1 MPTALFIPLDDR
13 PCTARF
19 PQSLAAIAG
28 TPLQVPPLEWLGNPT
43 RAARLR
49 DLHTWVE
56 SRVSESPLLLLSL
69 DTWIYGG
76 LIPSRQSRA
85 PQSQLENHW
94 QRLHALKKAHPHVT
108 IHGFATLQRISDSH
122 DATEEQPYW
131 AQYGREIHHL
141 SACEHEQQVA
151 PTSDG
156 AIALAAAQALVPPE
170 IVADYR
176 ALRARNYALLE
187 QMVQGVAEG
196 LLASLTL
203 GCDDGT
209 TYGWNVQERQAL
221 AAHIQQLG
229 LEDRVWL
236 YPGAD
241 ELAHTLVARV
251 LATTPLRVQIHW
263 THPEQADGVTRY
275 EGIPLT
281 ATLAAQARAA
291 GVVLVTENPEAR
303 LWIHN
308 PCEEPQRD
316 QYLEREVPPL
326 SYESEQVITEI
337 QSLLAAEQPLALA
350 DVRFANGGDLPLLQA
365 LEAQQ
370 LLFQLKGYSAWNT
383 AGNTLG
389 TALAWLKLSHQR
401 PSSEAHLRFLIERY
415 ADDGWYQGHLR
426 QQLCAHYSEPVTL
439 NACVKAIAFLNDQFR
454 NWQPQ
459 WAEWGIETLDVARF
473 SFPWKRF
480 FEVDLRACLKM
491 RGGVPASGPQCLEHS
506 PVPPNAVTG
515 YEIGR

>member
-1 MPTALFIPLDDR
+1 MATALFIPLDDR

-28 TPLQVPPLEWLGNPT
+28 TTLQVPPLEWLGNPT

-56 SRVSESPLLLLSL
+56 SRVSASPLLLLSL

-85 PQSQLENHW
+85 PQSQLAHHW
-94 QRLHALKKAHPHVT
+94 ERLCALKASHPELV

-122 DATEEQPYW
+122 DATEEQSYW

-141 SACEHEQQVA
+141 SACEHQQQVEPSPA
-151 PTSDG
+151 G
-156 AIALAAAQALVPPE
+156 AQALLAAQQAVPVD

-187 QMVQGVAEG
+187 QMVQGVADG

-229 LEDRVWL
+229 LEERVWM

-251 LATTPLRVQIHW
+251 LAPTPLRVQIHW
-263 THPEQADGVTRY
+263 THPEQADAVTRY
-275 EGIPLT
+275 EGIPLS
-281 ATLAAQARAA
+281 ATLAAQAQAA
-291 GVVLVTENPEAR
+291 GIVLVTDEPEAR

-308 PCEEPQRD
+308 PTEVPQRD

-326 SYESEQVITEI
+326 TYSPAQVAQALER
-337 QSLLAAEQPLALA
+337 LLAAGQPVALA

-365 LEAQQ
+365 LEEQQ
-370 LLFQLKGYSAWNT
+370 LLFRLRGYSAWNT

-389 TALAWLKLSHQR
+389 TALAWLKLAH
-401 PSSEAHLRFLIERY
+401 SSSDAEAHLRFLIERY

-459 WAEWGIETLDVARF
+459 WVQWEIETLEIARF
-473 SFPWKRF
+473 AFPWKRF

-491 RGGVPASGPQCLEHS
+491 RDGVPASGPQCLEHL
-506 PVPPNAVTG
+506 PVPPSAVTG
-515 YEIGR
+515 YETGH